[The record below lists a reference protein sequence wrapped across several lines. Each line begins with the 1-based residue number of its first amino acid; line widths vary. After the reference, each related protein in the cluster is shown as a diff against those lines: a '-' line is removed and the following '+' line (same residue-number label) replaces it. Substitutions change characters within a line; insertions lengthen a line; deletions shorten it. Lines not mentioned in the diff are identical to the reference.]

1 MRRLWALLGCLALGV
16 LLAVRLPAQ
25 SEGPRAEAPN
35 SPPAAEAAPPTAR
48 NTPPSGE
55 TASTSAGNV
64 ANPSGPATVPSS
76 GTATS
81 PAAGSATATSPPA
94 NPPTELWPYR
104 VRVDAALDLGLDNAP
119 GPRQSLREE
128 IRQRLHGQ
136 IGGFWELEFP
146 DELQS
151 ELASPADLPRRT
163 EGFFAPHLNGPNDKI
178 FSLGV
183 SRQGNRWILQA
194 REWDGTLRLL
204 GPVIQRET
212 FERRE
217 VAALAVETLRA
228 AFRPLTQIEQTK
240 AGEITLRG
248 RAARIPPHDPAWNP
262 LRNGGVFE
270 PYYRYLNKERQVDKI
285 QRIPWTYLVCGEPVA
300 GEGIAPGQAISGLR
314 TAISARRRRI
324 EAVALGAPLTDI
336 PTVVR
341 LTTRPPNRKPI
352 AGVEIFVRKERNTPP
367 VPEGQSPPPPL
378 TRLVSD
384 RRGELTMPPG
394 LVPPGTPVWLFIYS
408 GSQTLAR
415 VPFMPGMRP
424 REELE
429 LADDSLRLQVE
440 GDIALLQARLVDQA
454 AQRAVMLALARKRA
468 GEKNFTEA
476 SQILRSVSDTFQPA
490 GMLADL
496 NTIRSPALK
505 TARETRDRQTES
517 RVKKL
522 CDDTAEIINAHF
534 GPEKINELRDEFAEL
549 KEVANDEARDAA
561 DAAKVPGKKTPPRR
575 KLPAPGQPAAPP
587 AETPPA
593 EDTKAAEDSFGQE

>member
-1 MRRLWALLGCLALGV
+1 MKTPGRILILLSSLG
-16 LLAVRLPAQ
+16 LAVPLSAQ
-25 SEGPRAEAPN
+25 TEVPPGVAPTVPAEAPADPDRKV
-35 SPPAAEAAPPTAR
+35 SPTPADTTGTGDSS
-48 NTPPSGE
+48 TPPSSPQAPGQL
-55 TASTSAGNV
+55 AAMKPGSVV
-64 ANPSGPATVPSS
+64 A
-76 GTATS
+76 
-81 PAAGSATATSPPA
+81 AAPPA
-94 NPPTELWPYR
+94 NPATELWPYR
-104 VRVDAALDLGLDNAP
+104 VRVDAALDLGVDNAP

-128 IRQRLHGQ
+128 IRQRLRGQ
-136 IGGFWELEFP
+136 LGGFWDLEFP
-146 DELQS
+146 DESDS
-151 ELASPADLPRRT
+151 ELVSPADLPRRT
-163 EGFFAPHLNGPNDKI
+163 DAFFAPHLNGPHDKL

-183 SRQGNRWILQA
+183 SRQGNRWLVQA
-194 REWDGTLRLL
+194 REWDATLRLL

-212 FERRE
+212 FEPRE
-217 VAALAVETLRA
+217 VPSVAVETLRA

-240 AGEITLRG
+240 EGVITLRG

-270 PYYRYLNKERQVDKI
+270 PYYRYLNKERRVDKI

-324 EAVALGAPLTDI
+324 EAVALGTPLTDI

-352 AGVEIFVRKERNTPP
+352 AGVEIFVRKERNPPP

-384 RRGELTMPPG
+384 RRGEFTMPPG

-454 AQRAVMLALARKRA
+454 AQRAVMLAMARKRA
-468 GEKNFTEA
+468 GEKDFTAA
-476 SQILRSVSDTFQPA
+476 SQILRTVSDSFQPA

-505 TARETRDRQTES
+505 TARETRDRQTEA

-522 CDDTAEIINAHF
+522 CDDTAEIITAHF
-534 GPEKINELRDEFAEL
+534 GPDKINELREEFAEL
-549 KEVANDEARDAA
+549 KEVADDEARDAA
-561 DAAKVPGKKTPPRR
+561 DAAKVPGKKASPRR
-575 KLPAPGQPAAPP
+575 KLPAPGQPTTPP
-587 AETPPA
+587 AETPGA
-593 EDTKAAEDSFGQE
+593 EDTKSAEDTFGQE

>member
-1 MRRLWALLGCLALGV
+1 MRPPRNIV
-16 LLAVRLPAQ
+16 PLLATLWLGSIWVVHVPAQ
-25 SEGPRAEAPN
+25 TEAPTGKAQVTPN
-35 SPPAAEAAPPTAR
+35 RELTPARPESTGGGDAATQPGSAISQTPVPPSGLKPDSGAAASPPAYPP
-48 NTPPSGE
+48 N
-55 TASTSAGNV
+55 
-64 ANPSGPATVPSS
+64 
-76 GTATS
+76 
-81 PAAGSATATSPPA
+81 
-94 NPPTELWPYR
+94 ELWPYR
-104 VRVDAALDLGLDNAP
+104 VRVDAALDLELDNAP
-119 GPRQSLREE
+119 GPRQALREQ
-128 IRQRLHGQ
+128 IRQRLRGQ
-136 IGGFWELEFP
+136 IGGFWDLEFP
-146 DELQS
+146 DEAES
-151 ELASPADLPRRT
+151 ELVSPADLPRRT
-163 EGFFAPHLNGPNDKI
+163 EEFFAPHLNGPHDKL

-183 SRQGNRWILQA
+183 SRQGNRWLVQA

-212 FERRE
+212 FEPRE
-217 VAALAVETLRA
+217 VPSVAVEALRA
-228 AFRPLTQIEQTK
+228 AFRPLTHIEQTK
-240 AGEITLRG
+240 EGVITLRG

-262 LRNGGVFE
+262 LRSGGVFE
-270 PYYRYLNKERQVDKI
+270 PYYRYLNKERRVDKI

-336 PTVVR
+336 STVVR
-341 LTTRPPNRKPI
+341 LTTRPPSRKPI
-352 AGVEIFVRKERNTPP
+352 AGVEIFVRKERNLAP

-384 RRGELTMPPG
+384 RRGEFILPPG

-454 AQRAVMLALARKRA
+454 AQRAVMLAMARKRA

-476 SQILRSVSDTFQPA
+476 AQILRSVSDSFQPA

-505 TARETRDRQTES
+505 TARETRDRQTEA

-534 GPEKINELRDEFAEL
+534 GPEKINELREEFAEL
-549 KEVANDEARDAA
+549 KEVADDEARDAA
-561 DAAKVPGKKTPPRR
+561 DAAKVPGKKAAPRR
-575 KLPAPGQPAAPP
+575 KLPAPNQPASPP
-587 AETPPA
+587 TPSPGT

>member
-1 MRRLWALLGCLALGV
+1 
-16 LLAVRLPAQ
+16 
-25 SEGPRAEAPN
+25 
-35 SPPAAEAAPPTAR
+35 
-48 NTPPSGE
+48 
-55 TASTSAGNV
+55 
-64 ANPSGPATVPSS
+64 
-76 GTATS
+76 
-81 PAAGSATATSPPA
+81 
-94 NPPTELWPYR
+94 
-104 VRVDAALDLGLDNAP
+104 VDAALDLGIDNAP
-119 GPRQSLREE
+119 AFKQALRDE
-128 IRQRLHGQ
+128 IRQRLRGQ
-136 IGGFWELEFP
+136 LGGFWDLEFP
-146 DELQS
+146 EESES

-163 EGFFAPHLNGPNDKI
+163 EAWFAPHLNGPHDKI
-178 FSLGV
+178 FSLGL
-183 SRQGNRWILQA
+183 SRQGNRWLVQA

-212 FERRE
+212 FESRE
-217 VAALAVETLRA
+217 VGSLAVEALRS

-240 AGEITLRG
+240 EGVITLRG

-270 PYYRYLNKERQVDKI
+270 PYYRYLNKERRVEKI
-285 QRIPWTYLVCGEPVA
+285 QRIPWTYLVCGEPVV

-341 LTTRPPNRKPI
+341 LVTRPPNRKPI
-352 AGVEIFVRKERNTPP
+352 AGVEIYVRKERNPP
-367 VPEGQSPPPPL
+367 IVPEGQSPPAPL

-384 RRGELTMPPG
+384 RRGEFTLSSG
-394 LVPPGTPVWLFIYS
+394 LVPAGTPVWLFIYS

-415 VPFMPGMRP
+415 VPFMPGMRA

-476 SQILRSVSDTFQPA
+476 AQILRSVSDTFQPA

-505 TARETRDRQTES
+505 TARETRDRQTEA

-522 CDDTAEIINAHF
+522 CDDTAEIITAHF
-534 GPEKINELRDEFAEL
+534 GPEKIAELREEFAEL
-549 KEVANDEARDAA
+549 KEVADDEARDAA
-561 DAAKVPGKKTPPRR
+561 DAAKVPGKKAPPRR
-575 KLPAPGQPAAPP
+575 KLPAPGQTASPP
-587 AETPPA
+587 SESPSGA
-593 EDTKAAEDSFGQE
+593 DTKAAEDGFGQD